1 MKQQLATLPSYEDLI
16 SDLSIAKQADQL
28 NVLLNQNPPEK
39 WVKKHPFIKDYNYLP
54 IDKVEFLL
62 KRIFRLYKIEVLETK
77 TLLNTVS
84 VSVRVHYLHPVLNEW
99 LYHDGVGAQEIQTTK
114 DSGSLKLDMS
124 NINRGAIMMALPI
137 AKTIA
142 VKDACDHFG
151 RLFGSDLNRKDTV
164 ELMANEKLQL
174 SASIELSDLIE
185 LFEIKKESMSNEELT
200 NAERII
206 NTNEKKSFL
215 NLHKK
220 LQTL

>member
-1 MKQQLATLPSYEDLI
+1 MKQLATLPSYEDLI
-16 SDLSIAKQADQL
+16 SDLSTAEQADQL

-77 TLLNTVS
+77 TILNTVS

-185 LFEIKKESMSNEELT
+185 LFEIKKDSLSKEELT

-206 NTNEKKSFL
+206 NSNEKKSFL

>member
-1 MKQQLATLPSYEDLI
+1 
-16 SDLSIAKQADQL
+16 
-28 NVLLNQNPPEK
+28 
-39 WVKKHPFIKDYNYLP
+39 
-54 IDKVEFLL
+54 
-62 KRIFRLYKIEVLETK
+62 
-77 TLLNTVS
+77 
-84 VSVRVHYLHPVLNEW
+84 LHPVLNEW

-185 LFEIKKESMSNEELT
+185 LFEIKKDSLSKEELT

-206 NTNEKKSFL
+206 NSNEKKSFL

>member
-1 MKQQLATLPSYEDLI
+1 MSKLATLPSYEDLI
-16 SDLSIAKQADQL
+16 ADISTAKQADHL

-54 IDKVEFLL
+54 IDKVEYLL
-62 KRIFRLYKIEVLETK
+62 KRLFRLYKIEVLETK
-77 TLLNTVS
+77 TILNTVS
-84 VSVRVHYLHPVLNEW
+84 VSVRIHYLHPVTNEW
-99 LYHDGVGAQEIQTTK
+99 LFHDGVGAQEIQTNK
-114 DSGSLKLDMS
+114 DTGSLKLDMS

-151 RLFGSDLNRKDTV
+151 KLFGSDLNRKDTI

-174 SASIELSDLIE
+174 SASIELEDLVE
-185 LFEIKKESMSNEELT
+185 LLELKKESLNKADLA

-206 NTNEKKSFL
+206 NTNEKKSFA

-220 LQTL
+220 LMSL